1 MFQVTILAL
10 EGINIGS
17 IENPRRAFLSV
28 NESLKVQQKPP
39 LFKVQ
44 LAGFKTSV
52 FIDNGLYTIHP
63 DVLIKNVKKAG
74 LIIIPALSNDISK
87 SIKDN
92 QEVLPWL
99 VNKYKT
105 GSEIASLCVGA
116 FLLAATGLL
125 DGRECSTHWRAEND
139 FRRLFPKV
147 NLVTHKIM
155 TDEKG
160 LYTSGGAFSSANL
173 ILYLIEKYAGREMA
187 VYCAKVF
194 QVDMSRNTQSQFII
208 FQGQKSHED
217 ECVKKAQL
225 FIEKN
230 YGEKISVNQLASMA
244 PLGRRSFERRFK
256 KATDNSA
263 VEYMQRV
270 KIEVAKK
277 SLETS
282 LVNVNQVMYEV
293 GYSDPK
299 SFRDTFRKITG
310 LSPLQYR
317 NKYYRDAQI

>member
-1 MFQVTILAL
+1 
-10 EGINIGS
+10 
-17 IENPRRAFLSV
+17 
-28 NESLKVQQKPP
+28 
-39 LFKVQ
+39 
-44 LAGFKTSV
+44 
-52 FIDNGLYTIHP
+52 
-63 DVLIKNVKKAG
+63 
-74 LIIIPALSNDISK
+74 
-87 SIKDN
+87 
-92 QEVLPWL
+92 
-99 VNKYKT
+99 
-105 GSEIASLCVGA
+105 
-116 FLLAATGLL
+116 
-125 DGRECSTHWRAEND
+125 
-139 FRRLFPKV
+139 
-147 NLVTHKIM
+147 
-155 TDEKG
+155 
-160 LYTSGGAFSSANL
+160 
-173 ILYLIEKYAGREMA
+173 
-187 VYCAKVF
+187 
-194 QVDMSRNTQSQFII
+194 
-208 FQGQKSHED
+208 
-217 ECVKKAQL
+217 VKKAQL